1 MRSSLRVFALLAA
14 ALVAVVPILAQDQQ
28 APTFKSGTKVV
39 SLYATVTDAGRL
51 VPDLERDDF
60 EVLDNGKPQQLT
72 VFSSEVLPITVV
84 VMLDTSGS
92 MTGNMDM
99 LKSGAEQFFLRLLR
113 GDRARLGAF
122 NDKIQFVSRLTG
134 DRDELI
140 ESVSGIDFGYPTRL
154 YDAIAAGIDDLKG
167 IEGRRIVLV
176 FTDGDDTA
184 SRTRFGTVLDRAQT
198 DEIMV
203 YAIGL
208 AGEGVI
214 NGRPMR
220 TRPDRSLKTLAEQT
234 GGGYF
239 ELSRADQMTSTF
251 TRVAMEL
258 HSQYLLG
265 FSPENRDGKTHKLDV
280 RVKKPGMTA
289 RARKSYVAS

>member
-1 MRSSLRVFALLAA
+1 MGSRTVIVAAGSAVLL
-14 ALVAVVPILAQDQQ
+14 AVVPILAQDQQ
-28 APTFKSGTKVV
+28 APVFRSGTKVV
-39 SLYATVTDAGRL
+39 SLYATVTDGGRL
-51 VPDLERDDF
+51 VPNLEQGDF
-60 EVLDNGKPQQLT
+60 EVLDDGKPQKLT

-92 MTGNMDM
+92 MTDNIPM
-99 LKSGAEQFFLRLLR
+99 LKAGAEQFLLRLLK
-113 GDRARLGAF
+113 GDRARLGDF
-122 NDKIQFVSRLTG
+122 NDKIQFVSQMSG

-140 ESVSGIDFGYPTRL
+140 SSVQDIDFGYPTRL
-154 YDAIAAGIDDLKG
+154 YDAIAAGLDELKG

-198 DEIMV
+198 EEVMV

-208 AGEGVI
+208 AGEDVI
-214 NGRPMR
+214 NGQRYR

-251 TRVAMEL
+251 TRVAQEL

-265 FSPENRDGKTHKLDV
+265 FSPENRDGKTHKLEV
-280 RVKKPGMTA
+280 RVKRPGMTA